1 MTILA
6 VALVVG
12 LLVLLISVVK
22 LHPFVAFLI
31 AALAAAMLLGLPLDH
46 VAGSL
51 TRGVA
56 DMLGPLTAIL
66 CLGAMFGRIVA
77 DSGAAQ
83 RIADTLIH
91 AVGRGPITLAL
102 ALAGFIVGIPLF
114 YNVGFVLMVPL
125 ILSVARRSGMPTV
138 YLAVPMLSG
147 LSIAHGFL
155 PPHPSPTALV
165 GMFGADIGLTLIYG
179 LAVGIPTLLIAGPL
193 FARSLRG
200 MTAHPRPAADT
211 PEAVVELPIASASFA
226 IALLPVMLLAVATV
240 LMTLPALPPVTKGW
254 VAFGGNPVVTM
265 LISVLAAMLILG
277 VVRGTSL
284 ARLSTGSGEAVKDI
298 AGILLIVAG
307 AGALKQVFV
316 DAGADVALAAW
327 LSGLSLAPLV
337 LGWGL
342 AMVIRVALGSATVAG
357 LTAAGIV
364 QPLIAAHGVDPNLM
378 VLAIGAGSL
387 MFSHVN
393 DSGFWMFKE
402 YFGLSLAET
411 FRSWSAMETL
421 VGVFG
426 LLFTLLLSLVV

>member
-6 VALVVG
+6 VALAIG

-22 LHPFVAFLI
+22 LPPFVAFLI
-31 AALAAAMLLGLPLDH
+31 AALAAAMLLDLPLDR

-51 TRGVA
+51 TRGIA
-56 DMLGPLTAIL
+56 DMLG
-66 CLGAMFGRIVA
+66 
-77 DSGAAQ
+77 S
-83 RIADTLIH
+83 LI
-91 AVGRGPITLAL
+91 P
-102 ALAGFIVGIPLF
+102 
-114 YNVGFVLMVPL
+114 
-125 ILSVARRSGMPTV
+125 SVARGSGMPIV

-155 PPHPSPTALV
+155 PPHPSPTAL
-165 GMFGADIGLTLIYG
+165 
-179 LAVGIPTLLIAGPL
+179 
-193 FARSLRG
+193 
-200 MTAHPRPAADT
+200 
-211 PEAVVELPIASASFA
+211 
-226 IALLPVMLLAVATV
+226 
-240 LMTLPALPPVTKGW
+240 
-254 VAFGGNPVVTM
+254 
-265 LISVLAAMLILG
+265 AAMLILG
-277 VVRGTSL
+277 VARGTSL
-284 ARLSTGSGEAVKDI
+284 ARLLTGSGEAVKDI

-316 DAGADVALAAW
+316 DGGADVALAGW
-327 LSGLSLAPLV
+327 LSGLSLPPLV

-364 QPLIAAHGVDPNLM
+364 QPLIAAHSVDPNLM
-378 VLAIGAGSL
+378 VLVIGAGSL

-421 VGVFG
+421 VGIFG
-426 LLFTLLLSLVV
+426 LLSALLLSLVV